1 MSRNRANNLIEI
13 ANNKYNRV
21 LSFLF
26 FALIAAP
33 FSKPTGFLGLLL
45 PIFFLGLLITTIY
58 SFLNF
63 KTLLVYL
70 ILGGSFFFL
79 RVFAWLNNFS
89 AANNL
94 RLAIAISLVN
104 SVFMAL
110 SIYFVIKEI
119 FSRKIITVDAIKGGI
134 VVYLLLGLLWFELY
148 RLINWL
154 IPHSFSSNEDF
165 ELLHFSLITLST
177 VGYGDIL
184 PIGKFAK
191 IVANLE
197 GIVGV
202 LYPAIFIAR
211 LVSLYERD
219 RL

>member
-70 ILGGSFFFL
+70 ILGGSFFF
-79 RVFAWLNNFS
+79 
-89 AANNL
+89 
-94 RLAIAISLVN
+94 
-104 SVFMAL
+104 
-110 SIYFVIKEI
+110 YEC
-119 FSRKIITVDAIKGGI
+119 
-134 VVYLLLGLLWFELY
+134 LLG
-148 RLINWL
+148 
-154 IPHSFSSNEDF
+154 
-165 ELLHFSLITLST
+165 
-177 VGYGDIL
+177 
-184 PIGKFAK
+184 
-191 IVANLE
+191 
-197 GIVGV
+197 
-202 LYPAIFIAR
+202 
-211 LVSLYERD
+211 
-219 RL
+219 

>member
-1 MSRNRANNLIEI
+1 
-13 ANNKYNRV
+13 
-21 LSFLF
+21 
-26 FALIAAP
+26 
-33 FSKPTGFLGLLL
+33 
-45 PIFFLGLLITTIY
+45 
-58 SFLNF
+58 
-63 KTLLVYL
+63 
-70 ILGGSFFFL
+70 
-79 RVFAWLNNFS
+79 
-89 AANNL
+89 
-94 RLAIAISLVN
+94 
-104 SVFMAL
+104 MAL

-154 IPHSFSSNEDF
+154 IPHSFSSNEDS

>member
-1 MSRNRANNLIEI
+1 MSKNNKNNLINI
-13 ANNKYNRV
+13 ANNKYNQL

-26 FALIAAP
+26 FVLIAAP
-33 FSKPTGFLGLLL
+33 FSKPNGFLGLLL

-79 RVFAWLNNFS
+79 RVFAWLNDFS

-104 SVFMAL
+104 AIFMAL

-148 RLINWL
+148 RLINWF
-154 IPHSFSSNEDF
+154 IPNSFSSNEEF
-165 ELLHFSLITLST
+165 ELLHFSFITLST

-184 PIGKFAK
+184 PISKFAK
-191 IVANLE
+191 ILANLE

-202 LYPAIFIAR
+202 LYPTIFIAR